1 MMSRVVAF
9 FELTHCATGN
19 TVPDSQHR
27 MIELDCFESITPP
40 LRGWA
45 RQAPARAGV
54 LCRGSATPCVGGEHV

>member
-1 MMSRVVAF
+1 VHMMSRVVAF

-54 LCRGSATPCVGGEHV
+54 L